1 MRALWTLTRR
11 EIGSHFLSFSG
22 YAFVATVLLLLG
34 FSLVDMLDKV
44 VGLANDI
51 PLHQLFF
58 VTLYFW
64 IVLLLTTPV
73 ITMRAFALERFSGT
87 FETLTTTPARDSQI
101 VLAKYLGSMFVFLV
115 AWMPLLG
122 AMVWLQGFSKTP
134 DAGVSWPM
142 MGSNALGVVLIGSAY
157 VAMGCYAS
165 SLSRSQL
172 IASILSYALGLG
184 LFLLGFRSLAPIPA
198 TGWAAGFFEHIS
210 MTIHLEDFAGGRAHL
225 SAMVFYASLTAL
237 FLFLCWRNLG
247 WRRWQ

>member
-1 MRALWTLTRR
+1 MSALWTLTRR

-22 YAFVATVLLLLG
+22 YVFVATVLLLLG
-34 FSLVDMLDKV
+34 FSLVDMLEKV
-44 VGLANDI
+44 NGLANDI

-87 FETLTTTPARDSQI
+87 FETLTTLPVRDSQI
-101 VLAKYLGSMFVFLV
+101 VLAKFFGSMFVFLV

-122 AMVWLQGFSKTP
+122 AMAWLQGFSKTP
-134 DAGVSWPM
+134 DVGVPWRLM
-142 MGSNALGVVLIGSAY
+142 VSNAFGVVLVGSTY
-157 VAMGCYAS
+157 VSMGIFAS

-172 IASILSYALGLG
+172 IASIISYALGLA
-184 LFLLGFRSLAPIPA
+184 LFLLGLRSLVPMPA
-198 TGWAAGFFEHIS
+198 TGWASGFFEHIA
-210 MTIHLEDFAGGRAHL
+210 MTVHLEDFAGGRAHL
-225 SAMVFYASLTAL
+225 SAIVFYISTTLL
-237 FLFLCWRNLG
+237 FLFLCWRNLE